1 VLSWPDLLASALVGT
16 DRRPPTGVA
25 GGDPATGLL
34 DAAAALALARRA
46 GQRPVTGV
54 PAPVPPPADPA
65 PTASAA
71 AARRLNRLL
80 ETTIFD
86 ADTRS
91 ELLVE
96 WLRTAADRGVRVPG
110 EQLPTLIE
118 LALRRRELRPLVVA
132 AGGTRVG
139 WLAAQYP
146 GGRFLTGEPDP
157 DLADRNRWEL
167 GTISQRVEHLTAARR
182 ADPAA
187 ARELLVAGWAGESPD
202 DRAALL
208 GTLATGLS
216 LGDEEFLEAA
226 LDDRRREVRGVALD
240 LLGRLPGSAYQ
251 GRMISRARAYLQAE
265 GGALTVAPPRQ
276 CDPDMQRD
284 GVSPRPPAGV
294 GERTW
299 WLEEVLARTPLS
311 TWGTDDP
318 ARFLGLS
325 MADGWR
331 EVVLRG
337 LARAASVGR
346 DPAWAGALIDA
357 LLATPGA
364 RERPDDMLLVES
376 LYSALPP
383 DELVNRAID
392 ALRGDGPR
400 RAGRRRDAPGVD
412 HLLEL
417 CPRPWPEPLVEA
429 VFAAL
434 EGYADRAV
442 PSWRI
447 AELCQLAAVRLP
459 ASAAGRAAAF
469 ADSVVAPAG
478 LAYADRRSGRLGGS
492 AAFDDGPIHQ
502 DVVAFAEIL
511 RFRYRMLEELR

>member
-1 VLSWPDLLASALVGT
+1 MLSWPDLLASALVGT

-25 GGDPATGLL
+25 GGDAATGLL

-46 GQRPVTGV
+46 GRRPVTGV
-54 PAPVPPPADPA
+54 PAPEPAPVDPA

-71 AARRLNRLL
+71 AARRLSRLL

-86 ADTRS
+86 ADTRG

-96 WLRTAADRGVRVPG
+96 WLRVAAARGIRLPG
-110 EQLPTLIE
+110 ELLPTLIE
-118 LALRRRELRPLVVA
+118 LALRRRELRPLVIE
-132 AGGTRVG
+132 AGGTRVR
-139 WLAAQYP
+139 WLAVQYP

-157 DLADRNRWEL
+157 DLADHNRWEL
-167 GTISQRVEHLTAARR
+167 GTIGQRVEHLAAVRR
-182 ADPAA
+182 ADPGA
-187 ARELLVAGWAGESPD
+187 ARDLLAAGWAGEAPD

-208 GTLATGLS
+208 AALATGLS
-216 LGDEEFLEAA
+216 LGDEEFLEAG

-251 GRMISRARAYLQAE
+251 GRMISRARAYLRAE
-265 GGALTVAPPRQ
+265 GGALMVAPPQQ
-276 CDPDMQRD
+276 CDRDMQRD

-311 TWGTDDP
+311 TWGDDP

-325 MADGWR
+325 VAEGWR

-346 DPAWAGALIDA
+346 DPVWAGALIDA

-376 LYSALPP
+376 LYSSLPP
-383 DELVNRAID
+383 DELVNRAVD
-392 ALRGDGPR
+392 ALRR
-400 RAGRRRDAPGVD
+400 RPPAGWPPAGRPGRRPPAGAVSTAVARAAGRGRVHRARPVRRPGRAELAGRR
-412 HLLEL
+412 
-417 CPRPWPEPLVEA
+417 
-429 VFAAL
+429 
-434 EGYADRAV
+434 AV
-442 PSWRI
+442 P
-447 AELCQLAAVRLP
+447 
-459 ASAAGRAAAF
+459 AGRRPAAA
-469 ADSVVAPAG
+469 
-478 LAYADRRSGRLGGS
+478 RRRRPCRRVRRLHHCLGC
-492 AAFDDGPIHQ
+492 
-502 DVVAFAEIL
+502 V
-511 RFRYRMLEELR
+511 R

>member
-1 VLSWPDLLASALVGT
+1 
-16 DRRPPTGVA
+16 
-25 GGDPATGLL
+25 
-34 DAAAALALARRA
+34 
-46 GQRPVTGV
+46 
-54 PAPVPPPADPA
+54 
-65 PTASAA
+65 
-71 AARRLNRLL
+71 
-80 ETTIFD
+80 
-86 ADTRS
+86 
-91 ELLVE
+91 
-96 WLRTAADRGVRVPG
+96 VR
-110 EQLPTLIE
+110 
-118 LALRRRELRPLVVA
+118 
-132 AGGTRVG
+132 

-157 DLADRNRWEL
+157 DLADHNRWEL
-167 GTISQRVEHLTAARR
+167 GTIGQRVEHLAAARR
-182 ADPAA
+182 TDPAT
-187 ARELLVAGWAGESPD
+187 ARELLAAGWAGETPD

-208 GTLATGLS
+208 ATLATGLS
-216 LGDEEFLEAA
+216 LADEEFLEAA

-251 GRMISRARAYLQAE
+251 RRMISRARAYLRAA
-265 GGALTVAPPRQ
+265 GGALTVTPPRQ
-276 CDPDMQRD
+276 CDRDMQRD

-311 TWGTDDP
+311 TWGDDP
-318 ARFLGLS
+318 ARFLGLRV
-325 MADGWR
+325 ANGWR

-346 DPAWAGALIDA
+346 DPVWAGALIDA

-376 LYSALPP
+376 LYPSLPP
-383 DELVNRAID
+383 DELVNRAVD

-434 EGYADRAV
+434 DQYADRAV
-442 PSWRI
+442 PSWRV

-459 ASAAGRAAAF
+459 PGAAGRAAAF
-469 ADSVVAPAG
+469 ADAV
-478 LAYADRRSGRLGGS
+478 DRSG
-492 AAFDDGPIHQ
+492 AFNDGPIRQ